1 MNIKDENLTKNEQDP
16 KQWSNQ
22 NYTENS
28 DESNGND
35 LVVQPLDSNQVNENH
50 SEERSHAEEF
60 EKENA
65 NSANLYEDQQIDLH
79 DPDEI
84 EDDEDSALIDDEDD
98 DELFEDD
105 DDESVEERQDD
116 EQSSLDEDDR
126 HNGSII

>member
-16 KQWSNQ
+16 KQGSNQ
-22 NYTENS
+22 NFSENS
-28 DESNGND
+28 EEPHRND

-50 SEERSHAEEF
+50 SEERSYAEEF

>member
-16 KQWSNQ
+16 KQGSNQ
-22 NYTENS
+22 NFSENS
-28 DESNGND
+28 EEPHRND

-116 EQSSLDEDDR
+116 EQSSLDQDDR